1 MMSMPMD
8 MDSLPKA
15 PTGIAGFDE
24 ITHGGLPAGRPA
36 LICGAAGCGK
46 TLFGLTFLV
55 NGATHFDEP
64 GVFMSFEE
72 RSDDLAA
79 NVKSLGYDLLGL
91 TAARKLVIDHV
102 RFERSETDE
111 SGEYDLDGLF
121 VRMGHAIDSIGA
133 KRVVLDTLET
143 LFGGLSDHALLRSEL
158 RRLFGW
164 LKDRGMTTVI
174 TGERGGGDYLT
185 RQGLEE
191 YVSDFVAVFENRI
204 QNQRSTRL
212 LFIAKYRGSPHGSD
226 EYPFLIDHEGIKML
240 PASTTLQHRPAST
253 EIVSTGIP
261 DLDAMFERGGWYRG
275 SSTLLSGVAG
285 AGKTTFGTFLIDSAC
300 KRGERCMFFG
310 LEEGAEENC
319 RNGRALGIDLPA
331 WVAADLLHI
340 EASRPCHY
348 GLETHL
354 LRIHR
359 DLDSFRPSVVV
370 IDPIS
375 AFRGPETDVHMA
387 LVRMVNLLKSRGIT
401 ALFTALQSS
410 GPILSGVGRDLSTLM
425 DNWIRLINVDA
436 DDERSNA
443 LYIIK
448 SRGMGHSKLVREYT
462 IDAAGV
468 TLMPEHEGLRLRT
481 TGDLDGSPQG
491 FRVGP
496 QNGLEP
502 RERPGL
508 RPAGLEPATK
518 PL

>member
-1 MMSMPMD
+1 MMSMPTD
-8 MDSLPKA
+8 FDTLPKA

-24 ITHGGLPAGRPA
+24 ITHGGLPAGRPS

-55 NGATHFDEP
+55 NGATQFDEP

-79 NVKSLGYDLLGL
+79 NVKSLGYDLIGL
-91 TAARKLVIDHV
+91 TATRRLVIDHV
-102 RFERSETDE
+102 KFERGETEE
-111 SGEYDLDGLF
+111 SGDYDLDGLF
-121 VRMGHAIDSIGA
+121 VRIAYAIDSIGA

-143 LFGGLSDHALLRSEL
+143 LFGGLNDQALLRSEL

-164 LKDRGMTTVI
+164 LKDRGLTTII
-174 TGERGGGDYLT
+174 TGERGGGDFLT

-191 YVSDFVAVFENRI
+191 YVSDFVAVFDNRI

-212 LFIAKYRGSPHGSD
+212 LFIAKYRGSPHGTD

-240 PASTTLQHRPAST
+240 PASTTLQHRPASN
-253 EIVSTGIP
+253 EIVSSGIP

-275 SSTLLSGVAG
+275 SSILLSGVAG
-285 AGKTTFGTFLIDSAC
+285 SGKTTFGTVFVDAAC

-310 LEEGAEENC
+310 LEEGSEENC
-319 RNGRALGIDLPA
+319 RNARAVGIDLPG
-331 WVAADLLHI
+331 WVASGQLHI

-401 ALFTALQSS
+401 ALFTGLQSS

-436 DDERSNA
+436 DDERTSA

-448 SRGMGHSKLVREYT
+448 SRGMGHSKLVREYR
-462 IDAAGV
+462 IDSHGV
-468 TLMPEHEGLRLRT
+468 TLLSAQMGLRVLA
-481 TGDLDGSPQG
+481 TGDVDGSPKG
-491 FRVGP
+491 ARASF
-496 QNGLEP
+496 QNLEA
-502 RERPGL
+502 REGT
-508 RPAGLEPATK
+508 G
-518 PL
+518 